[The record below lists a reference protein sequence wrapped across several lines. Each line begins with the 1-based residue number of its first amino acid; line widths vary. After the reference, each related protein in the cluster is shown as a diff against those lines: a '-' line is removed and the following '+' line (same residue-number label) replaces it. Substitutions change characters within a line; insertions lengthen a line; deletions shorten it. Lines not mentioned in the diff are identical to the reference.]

1 MNKINYTDYIT
12 NNFANN
18 PIWQNLSYDNEGLL
32 WLDNICL
39 VDLINRYGTPLQINY
54 MPIVSEKGD
63 YLKKIVSEIATE
75 IGYTGGFNFLYA
87 TKANMR
93 AWYLTEAC
101 SAGWDIETSSNQDLI
116 NIQYLI
122 DNNFVKNDIKIVCNG
137 LKKLYHLKDMD
148 IYFLK

>member
-54 MPIVSEKGD
+54 NKCVQCNYFPYCK
-63 YLKKIVSEIATE
+63 YKK
-75 IGYTGGFNFLYA
+75 TG
-87 TKANMR
+87 
-93 AWYLTEAC
+93 
-101 SAGWDIETSSNQDLI
+101 
-116 NIQYLI
+116 I
-122 DNNFVKNDIKIVCNG
+122 DVVQLPSLF
-137 LKKLYHLKDMD
+137 
-148 IYFLK
+148 